1 MRSSPSPR
9 SASGHTLRA
18 DALLLVVA
26 AQLLLMVRQLVPFV
40 RFDGY
45 HILADLVGVP
55 DLFLHI
61 KPTLLG
67 LLPTRW
73 RRSEGATC

>member
-1 MRSSPSPR
+1 M
-9 SASGHTLRA
+9 HW
-18 DALLLVVA
+18 DALLLVIA
-26 AQLLLMVRQLVPFV
+26 AQLLQMVRQLVPFV

-67 LLPTRW
+67 LLPDAAAP
-73 RRSEGATC
+73 RRGHGA